1 MNETNELPRNIPKVR
16 VLSEIE
22 KEEALALEKTE
33 NRDGIKVKFN
43 EACESGLI
51 KPGMIV
57 RFKNPTFGPI
67 FLDKERTGCKED
79 QNYEGKIEDGIVVK
93 YKDKYYVITV
103 LNGKRKLRLSGRFGY
118 AYCLEILAEI
128 RNKSLKHYFPKAIKI
143 NTLLIETYSDIYNSS
158 FISQEYFEKYRSW
171 LFFAGVRINTR
182 AFSCIQNGCEVV
194 IDADLFSSYKT
205 AIGDFMYMAE
215 PLDSEC
221 YLKSLKKCTGNSY
234 YTYECSQF
242 PFYVEF

>member
-1 MNETNELPRNIPKVR
+1 MNEANELPWNIPKVR
-16 VLSEIE
+16 VLSDIE
-22 KEEALALEKTE
+22 KEEALALAKNE
-33 NRDGIKVKFN
+33 NREGIKVNFN

-93 YKDKYYVITV
+93 YKDKYYVIMV
-103 LNGKRKLRLSGRFGY
+103 LKGERALRLSGRFGY
-118 AYCLEILAEI
+118 AYCLKIISEI
-128 RNKSLKHYFPKAIKI
+128 RSEALKHYFTKI
-143 NTLLIETYSDIYNSS
+143 SNVKLFFSETYSDIYNDS
-158 FISQEYFEKYRSW
+158 FIYQEYFEKYCDW
-171 LFFAGVRINTR
+171 LFIAGVLIASRG
-182 AFSCIQNGCEVV
+182 FSCLVNGCQVV
-194 IDADLFSSYKT
+194 IDADILSSNKT
-205 AIGDFMYMAE
+205 VKGNLMFMAE
-215 PLDSEC
+215 PLDSSC
-221 YLKSLKKCTGNSY
+221 YIKSLIKHTGNSY